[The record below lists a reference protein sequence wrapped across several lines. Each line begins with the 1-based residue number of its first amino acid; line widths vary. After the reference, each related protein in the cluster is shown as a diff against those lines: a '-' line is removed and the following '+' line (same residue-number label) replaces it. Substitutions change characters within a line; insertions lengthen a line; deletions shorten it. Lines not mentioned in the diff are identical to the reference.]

1 MKNYYEILEVNPKA
15 SFEIIEKAY
24 HTLVKKYHPDM
35 QENEIEKMRSEQ
47 ILKDLNEA
55 YYVLSNVSLREQ
67 YDKALYEQNIRK
79 EIEKNGIQQ
88 QQENN
93 VQEQG
98 PFLKS
103 LKNSKKKKTSE
114 VKNNNQNNNYEV
126 GTLSGIIAIIER
138 LFQDKPDI
146 SKIKKAKKKDI
157 LIFLLAVLIV
167 LVFCVILWFIPFTN
181 TFIRQILFMK

>member
-79 EIEKNGIQQ
+79 EIEKM
-88 QQENN
+88 EY
-93 VQEQG
+93 
-98 PFLKS
+98 
-103 LKNSKKKKTSE
+103 
-114 VKNNNQNNNYEV
+114 NNNKKIMSKNKD
-126 GTLSGIIAIIER
+126 
-138 LFQDKPDI
+138 LF
-146 SKIKKAKKKDI
+146 
-157 LIFLLAVLIV
+157 
-167 LVFCVILWFIPFTN
+167 
-181 TFIRQILFMK
+181 

>member
-67 YDKALYEQNIRK
+67 YDRELYEQNIK
-79 EIEKNGIQQ
+79 QKVEQDKIEQQ
-88 QQENN
+88 RNN
-93 VQEQG
+93 VQEQE

-114 VKNNNQNNNYEV
+114 VKNNNQKNNYEV
-126 GTLSGIIAIIER
+126 GTLSGIVAIIER
-138 LFQDKPDI
+138 LFQDRPDI

>member
-67 YDKALYEQNIRK
+67 YDKELYEQNIRQQTRQNK
-79 EIEKNGIQQ
+79 IEQQ
-88 QQENN
+88 VNN
-93 VQEQG
+93 VQEQE
-98 PFLKS
+98 PFLNS
-103 LKNSKKKKTSE
+103 FKNSKKKKQKE

-138 LFQDKPDI
+138 LFQDRPDI

>member
-35 QENEIEKMRSEQ
+35 QENKIEKMRSEQ

-114 VKNNNQNNNYEV
+114 VKNNNQKNNYEV
-126 GTLSGIIAIIER
+126 GTLSGIVAIIER
-138 LFQDKPDI
+138 LFQDRPDI